1 MRGLARGADGIRILG
16 PGSRSLFPGSRSL
29 LGGIHYS
36 QVVDG
41 STRQQ
46 LGRDGLIPTAMAYR
60 LVHEG
65 QMSVEDRNV
74 GPKCQKVKFPELGL
88 PGVENVPTPRGIIL
102 HLFPASQLPYSAKIQ
117 KIRDF
122 GATPLTPPPIYR
134 CGAALYRAG
143 YPSLRNT

>member
-1 MRGLARGADGIRILG
+1 MPDTM
-16 PGSRSLFPGSRSL
+16 P
-29 LGGIHYS
+29 
-36 QVVDG
+36 D
-41 STRQQ
+41 
-46 LGRDGLIPTAMAYR
+46 R

-117 KIRDF
+117 KIRNF
-122 GATPLTPPPIYR
+122 GAGWPPRGRLP
-134 CGAALYRAG
+134 
-143 YPSLRNT
+143 